1 MNLTSS
7 VKLKNRDYAPNELL
21 DRYSDRDIDDE
32 EEHEEISAT
41 ARRAAEARM
50 SHRDRLERTGKKGS
64 RAANRGRAPQFLEDD
79 DMDDEDV
86 LDDDLGVARMKRR
99 TRRQYDERRD
109 IDDVDGMDDVGGS
122 SHYQLDVRSHLSLAR
137 KYHWSS

>member
-1 MNLTSS
+1 
-7 VKLKNRDYAPNELL
+7 VPHFYAAGKNRDYAPNELL

-32 EEHEEISAT
+32 GDFDEMSAA

-50 SHRDRLERTGKKGS
+50 NRRDRLERAGKQGT

-79 DMDDEDV
+79 DMDDEDA
-86 LDDDLGVARMKRR
+86 LGDDLGVARMKRR

-109 IDDVDGMDDVGGS
+109 VDDVDSADDVGENPSG
-122 SHYQLDVRSHLSLAR
+122 QLDVYSSVFHYR
-137 KYHWSS
+137 KYPSNN